1 MTFEERKLQNEKIRN
16 NAYYVLIAVVSIVSV
31 VFLPML
37 TSDLHTAFRIPET
50 FAGVCVWIM
59 TKICVAGVNVAIFY
73 AFTQQAIINVKDD
86 PRFIEANK
94 KLQQLKHWSQYK
106 AMAPEVFKR
115 RQWITKGITLLITS
129 LASTFV
135 ITEAILSFSL
145 IQFLSYLF
153 TVFFGVIFG
162 YITMRGNEEYWV
174 SEFPLYVDDL
184 EEEILKE
191 RQEQQSIAGSTNEAQ
206 NCPNFELSEIDKEI
220 VLENENVEILTD
232 LEVNNDA

>member
-1 MTFEERKLQNEKIRN
+1 MTFDERKLQNEKIRN

-37 TSDLHTAFRIPET
+37 TSDIHTSFRIPNT
-50 FAGVCVWIM
+50 FAGICVWII
-59 TKICVAGVNVAIFY
+59 TKLCVAAVNIAIFY
-73 AFTQQAIINVKDD
+73 AFTQQAIVNVKDD
-86 PRFIEANK
+86 ERFIEANK
-94 KLQQLKHWSQYK
+94 KLQQLRHFAQYK

-115 RQWITKGITLLITS
+115 KQWITKGITLLITS

-162 YITMRGNEEYWV
+162 YLTMRGNEEYWV

-191 RQEQQSIAGSTNEAQ
+191 KQEQQSIADSSNEAQ
-206 NCPNFELSEIDKEI
+206 NCQNFEVSEEINEI
-220 VLENENVEILTD
+220 VLEEENVENLTN

>member
-1 MTFEERKLQNEKIRN
+1 MTFDERRLQNEKIRN

-37 TSDLHTAFRIPET
+37 TSDIHTAFNIPKT
-50 FAGVCVWIM
+50 FAGICVWVI
-59 TKICVAGVNVAIFY
+59 TKLCIAGVNIAIFY
-73 AFTQQAIINVKDD
+73 AFTQQAIVNIKDD
-86 PRFIEANK
+86 LRFIEANK

-106 AMAPEVFKR
+106 AMAPETFKR
-115 RQWITKGITLLITS
+115 KQWITKGITLLITS

-153 TVFFGVIFG
+153 TIFFGVVFG
-162 YITMRGNEEYWV
+162 YLTMRGNEEYWV

-184 EEEILKE
+184 EEEILKQ
-191 RQEQQSIAGSTNEAQ
+191 RQEEQAIAGSTNDAQ
-206 NCPNFELSEIDKEI
+206 NCQNFEVSEEIKEI
-220 VLENENVEILTD
+220 VLEEENVENLTD
-232 LEVNNDA
+232 LEVNDNA